1 MAYHEIISLCTW
13 WSGQSYALVIQ
24 EMSKTAQIAKSVKM
38 AEEAFYKSIMT
49 VQEAR
54 TVDLEDE
61 A

>member
-13 WSGQSYALVIQ
+13 WSGQSYALVIK

-38 AEEAFYKSIMT
+38 AEEAFYKS

>member
-1 MAYHEIISLCTW
+1 
-13 WSGQSYALVIQ
+13 
-24 EMSKTAQIAKSVKM
+24 MSKTAQIAKSVKM